1 MKILGLDEAGRGP
14 VVGPLV
20 VGAALLEIGQL
31 PRLEAI
37 GPADSK
43 LLSRG
48 QRQAL
53 FDQITANFTT
63 RTIAVEPQRLEENL
77 TQVELGCLAALINEL
92 QPDHVYL
99 DAPVPPSA
107 IPAFV
112 LQLRSRLAKPC
123 TLVAENRAESRYP
136 AVAAA
141 SIVAKVT
148 RDRAMSTLHEQ
159 YGDIGWGYPAEP
171 KTLAFLHRCLS
182 QGSFPDCVRTR
193 WATVQRLRQRSL
205 FGE

>member
-1 MKILGLDEAGRGP
+1 MRILGLDEAGRGP
-14 VVGPLV
+14 VLGPLV
-20 VGAALLEIGQL
+20 VGATMLEFEQL
-31 PRLEAI
+31 PQLETI

-43 LLSRG
+43 LLTRP

-53 FDQITANFTT
+53 FDRITASFTT
-63 RTIAVEPQRLEENL
+63 RTVAVEPQSLEENL
-77 TQVELGCLAALINEL
+77 TQVELNCLAALINEL
-92 QPDHVYL
+92 APDHVFL
-99 DAPVPPSA
+99 DAPVPPAA

-112 LQLRSRLAKPC
+112 LQLRSRLVKAC
-123 TLVAENRAESRYP
+123 SIVAENKAESRYP

-182 QGSFPDCVRTR
+182 QGAFPPCVRTR
-193 WATVQRLRQRSL
+193 WATVQRLKQRSL
-205 FGE
+205 FGQ